1 MVNTFIVKLF
11 PELNFATIVAE
22 ILPGG
27 AMFSEFFM
35 YFLSNLRIFCAVNSL
50 SKSVNSGS

>member
-27 AMFSEFFM
+27 AMFSEFF
-35 YFLSNLRIFCAVNSL
+35 YVFLE
-50 SKSVNSGS
+50 